1 MDDLL
6 LPITEPVGRHSLRF
20 QRVRVLVAVQCLG
33 TQRVGSIRVARVPT
47 VSAVTVARFLRRNLA
62 PGSVVVTDAARSM
75 AGALVTLPYSH
86 RPEGL
91 GLSDP
96 ARHRPLQ
103 RCHSIG
109 VRLTEWLTEVHAGAV
124 DHHHVTAYLDDFAF
138 RFNRRHVKDRGRV
151 WFELVEGLMTTPID
165 RVRR

>member
-1 MDDLL
+1 M
-6 LPITEPVGRHSLRF
+6 
-20 QRVRVLVAVQCLG
+20 
-33 TQRVGSIRVARVPT
+33 
-47 VSAVTVARFLRRNLA
+47 SAVTVARFLRRHVS

-75 AGALVTLPYSH
+75 AAALVTLPYSH

-96 ARHRPLQ
+96 ERHRPLE

-109 VRLTEWLTEVHAGAV
+109 ARLTDWLTEVHAGAV
-124 DHHHVTAYLDDFAF
+124 DHRYVTAYLDEFVF

-151 WFELVEGLMTTPID
+151 WFELVEALLTTPID
-165 RVRR
+165 RHHA